1 MVFSLALHYLK
12 RSFAQAIKLQNPTSL
27 IIERLAKLRAMDPPS
42 TRTLGGPS
50 SEAVVF
56 SALAVLVASVL
67 FAAFLSGPAP
77 AWNEEWESGWD
88 AGWAGWAGS
97 PVEDRSAS

>member
-1 MVFSLALHYLK
+1 MVAGWLIHFSKALP
-12 RSFAQAIKLQNPTSL
+12 SSAIKLQNPTSL

-42 TRTLGGPS
+42 PRTPGGPS

-88 AGWAGWAGS
+88 AGWAAWAGS